1 MREGSLTP
9 ERRPLLFPSANVLS
23 TRTRSVTAA
32 VLAAAL
38 ACGEVAQADIYMT
51 RGADGTMHFTN
62 VASQR
67 GRGAVVVVRSREAAP
82 PRGGSPVITAVGDP
96 AEGPNVAASLQTAA
110 VRTQYDAVAHDPT
123 RYARFDEYIREAAGL
138 YQLPEALVRAVIK
151 QESDYNPFS
160 VSSSGAAGLMQ
171 LMPSTAESMRVRDVF
186 DPRQS
191 ILGGTR
197 FLRILAN
204 LFNGDLVLTIA
215 AYNAG
220 PNAVIRYAG
229 VPPYDETQNY
239 VRQVLRYYYLYRGG
253 QRPGMASPAVVRTSV
268 AGAN

>member
-1 MREGSLTP
+1 MG
-9 ERRPLLFPSANVLS
+9 VC
-23 TRTRSVTAA
+23 
-32 VLAAAL
+32 AAL
-38 ACGEVAQADIYMT
+38 ALCLGAQTARADIFMT
-51 RGADGTMHFTN
+51 RDADGTMHFSNIPTQRRAN
-62 VASQR
+62 SVLVAR
-67 GRGAVVVVRSREAAP
+67 TREGVAP
-82 PRGGSPVITAVGDP
+82 PGGAQVITASGDSTDSHS
-96 AEGPNVAASLQTAA
+96 VAPFVQTAY
-110 VRTQYDAVAHDPT
+110 VRNLYEATARDPS
-123 RYARFDEYIREAAGL
+123 RYGRFDAFIREAATL

-151 QESDYNPFS
+151 QESDYNPYS

-171 LMPSTAESMRVRDVF
+171 LMPSTAESMMVRDVF

-204 LFNGDLVLTIA
+204 MFNGDLVLTIA

-239 VRQVLRYYYLYRGG
+239 VRQVLRYYYLYRSG
-253 QRPGMASPAVVRTSV
+253 QMPGSEPVNAAPTTAS
-268 AGAN
+268 ANVTPSAASRQATMEP

>member
-1 MREGSLTP
+1 M
-9 ERRPLLFPSANVLS
+9 
-23 TRTRSVTAA
+23 SVTIAA
-32 VLAAAL
+32 LAAAL
-38 ACGEVAQADIYMT
+38 SGGSGARADIYMT

-62 VASQR
+62 VPSQR
-67 GRGAVVVVRSREAAP
+67 GRGAVVVVRSRDAAP

-96 AEGPNVAASLQTAA
+96 ADGPNPAANLQTAA

-123 RYARFDEYIREAAGL
+123 RYGRYDDFIREAATL

-151 QESDYNPFS
+151 QESDYNPYS

-171 LMPSTAESMRVRDVF
+171 LMPSTAESMAVRDVF

-204 LFNGDLVLTIA
+204 MFNGDLVLTIA

-229 VPPYDETQNY
+229 VPPYDETQHY

-253 QRPGMASPAVVRTSV
+253 QMPGVTPPAPAAPAVL
-268 AGAN
+268 GAN